1 MEIQCDKC
9 GNQNPL
15 GALFCRTCGAK
26 LDMEK
31 LRPQGGKAGGGIKK
45 PLIHPYAIRRLI
57 SLVVFLCLL
66 GFCGLFMLR
75 PGDFNEVPGLPASK
89 DYKNTLN
96 RLNIE
101 NPDIAQNPELVSEL
115 AGIRIVKLKVSDI
128 AAMLSK
134 EMQDYAEKD
143 GGLDTIKDRVVPH
156 QVSLKVISGGRV
168 RINVQSRLNIA
179 GMKLSLYSGAD
190 ILISGD
196 TDPVTASITDFTHGK
211 LPAFGPIAGP
221 VQERITAILAVSDK
235 PQEWL
240 KQIKSIEIDGDDLT
254 IKFIVVKG
262 VVPSAPK
269 SSPVAPKAVSA
280 TAPPAPKAASVSAT
294 AELTEEER
302 IELSKQVKSFF
313 LDCSEGRCESA
324 NQRIHPSFF
333 SVSGKSPA
341 TNLAQLKAMY
351 EYGVKR
357 SSKIVDVSCGQFTK
371 VYPVSAG
378 AEQICFLVANSSFT
392 TMGKASSGKSLQLA
406 IRKHGATEWQFI
418 DWTIYSISPEFLPKH
433 FPDAPVIEVPK
444 Y

>member
-31 LRPQGGKAGGGIKK
+31 LRPQGGKAGAGGGIKR

-66 GFCGLFMLR
+66 GLCGLFLLR
-75 PGDFNEVPGLPASK
+75 PGDFTEVPGLPLSK
-89 DYKNTLN
+89 DYRNTLN

-101 NPDIAQNPELVSEL
+101 NPDIAQNPEMMSEL

-196 TDPVTASITDFTHGK
+196 TDPVTASMTDFTHGK
-211 LPAFGPIAGP
+211 LPAFGPIASP
-221 VQERITAILAVSDK
+221 VQERISAILAVSDK

-262 VVPSAPK
+262 VVPSVTKTTVRDVSTPK
-269 SSPVAPKAVSA
+269 VAAAVAPKVAAAGSLASKLLPKLVSRDGKSVDA
-280 TAPPAPKAASVSAT
+280 QTIGQPKYIAYYFSASWCGPCVAFSPKLIAAYESLKQGGVQVILAGCDADKTSMLAYMNSAGHIQPWPG
-294 AELTEEER
+294 LC
-302 IELSKQVKSFF
+302 KQDHGQFGF
-313 LDCSEGRCESA
+313 AAYG
-324 NQRIHPSFF
+324 
-333 SVSGKSPA
+333 VSGIPA
-341 TNLAQLKAMY
+341 IVIVDANGKVVANGHAEDGLLKA
-351 EYGVKR
+351 R
-357 SSKIVDVSCGQFTK
+357 SL
-371 VYPVSAG
+371 AG
-378 AEQICFLVANSSFT
+378 
-392 TMGKASSGKSLQLA
+392 K
-406 IRKHGATEWQFI
+406 
-418 DWTIYSISPEFLPKH
+418 
-433 FPDAPVIEVPK
+433 
-444 Y
+444 

>member
-31 LRPQGGKAGGGIKK
+31 LRPQGGKAGGGIEK
-45 PLIHPYAIRRLI
+45 PLVHPYAIRRLI

-75 PGDFNEVPGLPASK
+75 PGDFNEVPGLPSST

-143 GGLDTIKDRVVPH
+143 GGLDTITDRVVPH
-156 QVSLKVISGGRV
+156 QVSLKVISSGRV

-196 TDPVTASITDFTHGK
+196 SDPVTASMTDFTHGK
-211 LPAFGPIAGP
+211 LPAFGPIASP
-221 VQERITAILAVSDK
+221 VQERIGAILAISDK

-240 KQIKSIEIDGDDLT
+240 KQIKSLEIDGDDLT
-254 IKFIVVKG
+254 IKFIPVKG
-262 VVPSAPK
+262 VVPG
-269 SSPVAPKAVSA
+269 
-280 TAPPAPKAASVSAT
+280 APKAAPGAKPAALKSASVAAPVAGSLASKLLTKLVARDGKAVAAQAIGNPKYFAYYFSASWCGPCRSFSPKLIAEYEGLKRGGVQVILAGCDSDKASMLAYMNT
-294 AELTEEER
+294 A
-302 IELSKQVKSFF
+302 
-313 LDCSEGRCESA
+313 GH
-324 NQRIHPSFF
+324 IHPWPGICRQDHGESGFAAYG
-333 SVSGKSPA
+333 VSGIPA
-341 TNLAQLKAMY
+341 I
-351 EYGVKR
+351 V
-357 SSKIVDVSCGQFTK
+357 IVDANGK
-371 VYPVSAG
+371 VLANG
-378 AEQICFLVANSSFT
+378 HAEEILA
-392 TMGKASSGKSLQLA
+392 KAKSLA
-406 IRKHGATEWQFI
+406 GM
-418 DWTIYSISPEFLPKH
+418 
-433 FPDAPVIEVPK
+433 
-444 Y
+444 